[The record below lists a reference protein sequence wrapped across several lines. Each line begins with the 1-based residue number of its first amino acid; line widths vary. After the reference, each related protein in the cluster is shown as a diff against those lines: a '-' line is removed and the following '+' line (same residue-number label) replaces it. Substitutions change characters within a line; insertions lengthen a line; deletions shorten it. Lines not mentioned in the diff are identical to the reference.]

1 MNETNASQASFI
13 IFSMKLMKLIPV
25 FLLAAVTVTGAD
37 LNKPPKGFKAL
48 FNGKDL
54 KGWWG
59 LGTEDPEKW
68 MALGKN
74 ALAEKKAK
82 SLENIKQHWSVKD
95 GILINDGKG
104 LYLSTVKNYG
114 DFELYVDYKTV
125 AKADS
130 GIYLR
135 GVPQVQIW
143 DTTKEGGKWKI
154 GADKG
159 SGGLWNNGPAGTP
172 GRDPLGGERLVDQ
185 RPFALERAVFDVETD
200 STGLDGLCLL

>member
-1 MNETNASQASFI
+1 M

-82 SLENIKQHWSVKD
+82 SLS
-95 GILINDGKG
+95 LIH
-104 LYLSTVKNYG
+104 
-114 DFELYVDYKTV
+114 
-125 AKADS
+125 
-130 GIYLR
+130 I
-135 GVPQVQIW
+135 
-143 DTTKEGGKWKI
+143 
-154 GADKG
+154 
-159 SGGLWNNGPAGTP
+159 
-172 GRDPLGGERLVDQ
+172 
-185 RPFALERAVFDVETD
+185 
-200 STGLDGLCLL
+200 